1 MKRPEIILPDY
12 KNCIANL
19 TNSILKKFN
28 AEPRGDSLPLLDQH
42 LTRDYKNIIVFLLDG
57 MGKVILERHLA
68 EKGPFRSHLAGIY
81 TSTFLSTTVAATT
94 SVMSGLQPCEHSWL
108 GWDCYYPQVDKNV
121 TVFLN
126 VEQGTQNPAADYNLA
141 WTTTPYEN
149 VVNRIKNHGGQA
161 YLEAP
166 FINREIDSFE
176 KLCDCVRSD
185 CAKSGQKY
193 IYAYWNQPDG
203 NLHHY
208 GCGSQEVK
216 KELQRLEAQV
226 ASLVKELET
235 ETKNSNRATKPSSE
249 PTDSLIIVTADHGH
263 IDNRQVWLRDYS
275 QLHECLEREPSLEPR
290 VLNLFVKPEKEDFF
304 VQEFNKT
311 FGDDFDLFPVEE
323 VIKRKLFGTGQPHP
337 NFRSM
342 LGNYLAISK
351 GNLSIMTVDE
361 QFIGMHGS
369 LTEDEML
376 IPLIVFD
383 GK

>member
-19 TNSILKKFN
+19 PNSILKKFY
-28 AEPRGDSLPLLDQH
+28 AEPRGDSLPLLDRY
-42 LTRDYKNIIVFLLDG
+42 LSKDYKNIIVFLLDG
-57 MGKVILERHLA
+57 MGKVILERHLS
-68 EKGPFRSHLAGIY
+68 EHGPFRSHLAGIY

-149 VVNRIKNHGGQA
+149 LVNRIKNHGGQA

-176 KLCDCVRSD
+176 KLCDCVRAD
-185 CAKSGQKY
+185 CAKPGQKY

-203 NLHHY
+203 LLHHY

-216 KELQRLEAQV
+216 KELQRLETQV
-226 ASLVKELET
+226 ASLAEELET
-235 ETKNSNRATKPSSE
+235 ETDDT
-249 PTDSLIIVTADHGH
+249 LIIITADHGH
-263 IDNRQVWLRDYS
+263 IDNRQVWLRDYPK
-275 QLHECLEREPSLEPR
+275 LHECLEREPSLEPR
-290 VLNLFVKPEKEDFF
+290 VLNLFVKPEKKDFF
-304 VQEFNKT
+304 VQGFNKT
-311 FGDDFDLFPVEE
+311 FGDDFVLLPIEE
-323 VIKRKLFGTGQPHP
+323 VIKRKLFGNGKPHP

-342 LGNYLAISK
+342 LGNYLAIAK

-361 QFIGMHGS
+361 NFIGMHGS

-376 IPLIVFD
+376 IPLILFD

>member
-19 TNSILKKFN
+19 PNSILKKFN
-28 AEPRGDSLPLLDQH
+28 AEPRGDSLPLLDRY

-68 EKGPFRSHLAGIY
+68 EKGPFRSHFAGIY

-108 GWDCYYPQVDKNV
+108 GWDCYYPQIDKNV

-149 VVNRIKNHGGQA
+149 LVNRIKGHGGQA

-176 KLCDCVRSD
+176 KLCDCVRAD
-185 CAKSGQKY
+185 CAKPGQKY

-203 NLHHY
+203 FLHHY
-208 GCGSQEVK
+208 GCGAPEVK
-216 KELQRLEAQV
+216 ENLQKLEAQV
-226 ASLVKELET
+226 ASLAKEL
-235 ETKNSNRATKPSSE
+235 SSE

-263 IDNRQVWLRDYS
+263 IDNRQVWLRDYP

-311 FGDDFDLFPVEE
+311 FGDDFDLLPVEE
-323 VIKRKLFGTGQPHP
+323 VIRRKLFGNGKPHP

-342 LGNYLAISK
+342 LGNYLAIAK
-351 GNLSIMTVDE
+351 GNLSIMTVNE
-361 QFIGMHGS
+361 TFIGMHGS

-383 GK
+383 KK